1 MDKLNILVS
10 VNSKFIKPLKVL
22 LYSLYKTQSTPCVI
36 YLINISLSEEEIE
49 EIHSLCN
56 ILNFEFIEIPK
67 SSKYLNLMSYS
78 FSKNSRIFAKSLLL
92 FFSTCQ

>member
-49 EIHSLCN
+49 EIHSL
-56 ILNFEFIEIPK
+56 
-67 SSKYLNLMSYS
+67 
-78 FSKNSRIFAKSLLL
+78 
-92 FFSTCQ
+92 